1 MLLFL
6 FKALGGRLRAGPRGC
21 IPCSGVAAES
31 FCQLVWSFVWFG
43 WCQCHLWGTLPL
55 PLHLPCIGQWE
66 VLEPSPLG
74 CLISFVGLTSSSLC
88 PVLSLRNEIMV
99 LPYAGMSVVKT
110 NKRLRNAN
118 IRVMESIYIPQRGG
132 LSGVYTLLYHAFFSP
147 EKREDSTHCLQVAVR
162 SLACVVL
169 LNQKVIPQVGLA
181 QYSLI
186 NLLMMPD
193 RLSIFEDVQLLVR
206 KLNLQLCH
214 PCEKNTEKYI

>member
-1 MLLFL
+1 
-6 FKALGGRLRAGPRGC
+6 
-21 IPCSGVAAES
+21 
-31 FCQLVWSFVWFG
+31 
-43 WCQCHLWGTLPL
+43 
-55 PLHLPCIGQWE
+55 
-66 VLEPSPLG
+66 
-74 CLISFVGLTSSSLC
+74 
-88 PVLSLRNEIMV
+88 MV

-132 LSGVYTLLYHAFFSP
+132 LSGVYTLLYHAFFFP
-147 EKREDSTHCLQVAVR
+147 RKKGGLNPLFTKVAVR

-214 PCEKNTEKYI
+214 PCENNTEKYI

>member
-1 MLLFL
+1 MVY
-6 FKALGGRLRAGPRGC
+6 
-21 IPCSGVAAES
+21 IPCY
-31 FCQLVWSFVWFG
+31 
-43 WCQCHLWGTLPL
+43 
-55 PLHLPCIGQWE
+55 
-66 VLEPSPLG
+66 
-74 CLISFVGLTSSSLC
+74 
-88 PVLSLRNEIMV
+88 IM
-99 LPYAGMSVVKT
+99 L
-110 NKRLRNAN
+110 
-118 IRVMESIYIPQRGG
+118 
-132 LSGVYTLLYHAFFSP
+132 FFSP

-214 PCEKNTEKYI
+214 PCENNTEKYI